1 MLNDLA
7 RQTRIMLFT
16 QMLGPALM
24 FGAVLAINGEHWAVA
39 LTLLTL
45 GAVAKL
51 GWGIGVAVWN
61 RRADR
66 RFRSMLEHA
75 GADLVSGRVAGLPAV
90 GTVVR
95 RKLARRSPSFMV
107 GIAGPIEGPSA
118 VLAITVLADTGARRV
133 AALVPAMLA
142 LHARK
147 APVAV
152 LLHPDEPEV
161 AVLDPRVSQQQL
173 TAIAEDPR
181 WDTEPLP
188 TDRSVIGG
196 WLPAL
201 GCAALGIVVGVGFD
215 WLVVTLA
222 T

>member
-7 RQTRIMLFT
+7 RQTRFMLFT

-24 FGAVLAINGEHWAVA
+24 FGAVLAIDGEHWVVA
-39 LTLLTL
+39 STLFGL
-45 GAVAKL
+45 GAVVTV
-51 GWGIGVAVWN
+51 GWGIGVALWN

-66 RFRSMLEHA
+66 RFRAMLEQG
-75 GADLVSGRVAGLPAV
+75 GADLVSGRVAGVPAA

-107 GIAGPIEGPSA
+107 GTAGPIEGPSA
-118 VLAITVLADTGARRV
+118 VLAVTVLAEGGARRV
-133 AALVPAMLA
+133 AALVPATLA

-147 APVAV
+147 APVAL
-152 LLHPDEPEV
+152 LLHPHEPEV
-161 AVLDPRVSQQQL
+161 AVLDPRVSPQQL
-173 TAIAEDPR
+173 AAIAEDPR
-181 WDTEPLP
+181 WQSEDLP

-196 WLPAL
+196 WLPAFA
-201 GCAALGIVVGVGFD
+201 CAALGIVVGVGFD